1 MSIFIKFGNIEGSV
15 SESGHKNWSH
25 AEAVNF
31 NCSRRISQ
39 KVGYNYNRNV
49 SMPNLR
55 EVAILKDSDKSSPQI
70 FRQLIDGKPIDQV
83 QIHLCHTGK
92 SLETNK
98 EYTLHNVLVTHYED
112 TSLSDGNHPGKEYIR
127 LNFTKVETRFTPYDS
142 AGKAGSPVSVGYD
155 LTTGQST

>member
-25 AEAVNF
+25 AEAINF

-39 KVGYNYNRNV
+39 KVGYNYNREA

-55 EVAILKDSDKSSPQI
+55 EVGILKDSDKSSPQ
-70 FRQLIDGKPIDQV
+70 
-83 QIHLCHTGK
+83 
-92 SLETNK
+92 S
-98 EYTLHNVLVTHYED
+98 
-112 TSLSDGNHPGKEYIR
+112 
-127 LNFTKVETRFTPYDS
+127 
-142 AGKAGSPVSVGYD
+142 GKAGSPVSVGYD